1 MKKIY
6 VFENDC
12 LQILYVPIIIE
23 AARWFQNSNIFHFLK
38 AHTMKIIPRDN
49 YFQRTIELNGTP
61 DIKIITGIRRSGK
74 SKLMQAYIEYLKSH
88 VDNCNIIYIDFMDLA
103 FEEIKE
109 YHALHAYVEAQYQ
122 ANKTNYLFVDEVQM
136 CPQFEL
142 AINSLYAKEK
152 YDIYLTGSNA
162 FLLSADLAT
171 LFTGR
176 YIEIHVF
183 PFSFSEYCRY
193 YEETKDIDQLFED
206 YSIKGGL
213 AGSYAYKT
221 EKDRINYIK
230 EVYETI
236 VTRDLVQKYALPDTL
251 VLQRMSEF
259 LMDNVSNLTSP
270 NKVSQLL
277 TASNTQT
284 NHVTVGK
291 YIRYLCNA
299 FVFYDIKRYD
309 IRGRKYLESSEK
321 FYLCDTG
328 IRYAILGSRNMDY
341 GRMYENMVCIELLRR
356 GYDVYVGKLYQKE
369 IDFVVQKGDEKV
381 YIQVSD
387 NIAAP
392 DTFER
397 ECRPLLQIRDAY
409 PKIILARTRHPKYSY
424 EGIDIYDVADW
435 LLQE

>member
-1 MKKIY
+1 
-6 VFENDC
+6 
-12 LQILYVPIIIE
+12 
-23 AARWFQNSNIFHFLK
+23 
-38 AHTMKIIPRDN
+38 MKIIPRDK
-49 YFQRTIELNGTP
+49 YLQRIIELNGTP

-206 YSIKGGL
+206 YTIKGGL

-251 VLQRMSEF
+251 VLQRLSEF

-270 NKVSQLL
+270 NKDSQLL

-299 FVFYDIKRYD
+299 FVFYDVKRYD

-409 PKIILARTRHPKYSY
+409 PKMILARTRHPKYSY

>member
-1 MKKIY
+1 
-6 VFENDC
+6 
-12 LQILYVPIIIE
+12 
-23 AARWFQNSNIFHFLK
+23 
-38 AHTMKIIPRDN
+38 MKIIPRDK
-49 YFQRTIELNGTP
+49 YLQRIIELNGTP

-193 YEETKDIDQLFED
+193 YEGTKDIDQLFED
-206 YSIKGGL
+206 YTIKGGL

-221 EKDRINYIK
+221 EKDRVNYIK

-251 VLQRMSEF
+251 VLQRLSEF

-277 TASNTQT
+277 TANNTQT
-284 NHVTVGK
+284 NHVTIGK
-291 YIRYLCNA
+291 YIKYLCNA
-299 FVFYDIKRYD
+299 FVFYDVKRYD

-369 IDFVVQKGDEKV
+369 IDFAVQKGDEKI

-387 NIAAP
+387 NITAP

-409 PKIILARTRHPKYSY
+409 PKMILARTRHPKYSY

>member
-1 MKKIY
+1 
-6 VFENDC
+6 
-12 LQILYVPIIIE
+12 
-23 AARWFQNSNIFHFLK
+23 
-38 AHTMKIIPRDN
+38 MKIIPRDK
-49 YFQRTIELNGTP
+49 YLQRIIELNGTP

-74 SKLMQAYIEYLKSH
+74 SKLMQAYIEYLKNH

-122 ANKTNYLFVDEVQM
+122 ANKVNYLFVDEVQM

-206 YSIKGGL
+206 YTIKGGL

-221 EKDRINYIK
+221 EKDRVNYIK

-251 VLQRMSEF
+251 VLQRLSEF

-277 TASNTQT
+277 TANNTQT
-284 NHVTVGK
+284 NHVTIGK
-291 YIRYLCNA
+291 YIKYLCNA
-299 FVFYDIKRYD
+299 FVFYDVKRYD

-369 IDFVVQKGDEKV
+369 IDFVVQKGDEKI

-387 NIAAP
+387 NITAP

-409 PKIILARTRHPKYSY
+409 PKMILARTRHPKYSY

>member
-1 MKKIY
+1 
-6 VFENDC
+6 
-12 LQILYVPIIIE
+12 
-23 AARWFQNSNIFHFLK
+23 
-38 AHTMKIIPRDN
+38 MKIIPRDK
-49 YFQRTIELNGTP
+49 YLQRIIELNGTP

-88 VDNCNIIYIDFMDLA
+88 VDNCNIIYIDYMDLA

-183 PFSFSEYCRY
+183 PFSLSEYCRY

-206 YSIKGGL
+206 YIIKGGL

-221 EKDRINYIK
+221 EKDRVNYIK

-251 VLQRMSEF
+251 VLQRLSEF

-277 TASNTQT
+277 TANNTQT
-284 NHVTVGK
+284 NHVTIGK
-291 YIRYLCNA
+291 YIKYLCNA

>member
-1 MKKIY
+1 MRIWLR
-6 VFENDC
+6 V
-12 LQILYVPIIIE
+12 
-23 AARWFQNSNIFHFLK
+23 
-38 AHTMKIIPRDN
+38 
-49 YFQRTIELNGTP
+49 
-61 DIKIITGIRRSGK
+61 
-74 SKLMQAYIEYLKSH
+74 
-88 VDNCNIIYIDFMDLA
+88 
-103 FEEIKE
+103 
-109 YHALHAYVEAQYQ
+109 
-122 ANKTNYLFVDEVQM
+122 
-136 CPQFEL
+136 
-142 AINSLYAKEK
+142 
-152 YDIYLTGSNA
+152 
-162 FLLSADLAT
+162 
-171 LFTGR
+171 FTGR

-206 YSIKGGL
+206 YTIKGGL

-251 VLQRMSEF
+251 VLQRLSEF

-284 NHVTVGK
+284 N
-291 YIRYLCNA
+291 LCNSWKVYQI
-299 FVFYDIKRYD
+299 FVQCLCLFTTLSAMTS
-309 IRGRKYLESSEK
+309 RGRKYLESSEK

-409 PKIILARTRHPKYSY
+409 PKMILARTRHPKYSY

>member
-1 MKKIY
+1 
-6 VFENDC
+6 
-12 LQILYVPIIIE
+12 
-23 AARWFQNSNIFHFLK
+23 
-38 AHTMKIIPRDN
+38 MKIIPRDK
-49 YFQRTIELNGTP
+49 YLQRIIELNGTP

-88 VDNCNIIYIDFMDLA
+88 VDNCNIIYIDYMDLA

-206 YSIKGGL
+206 YTIKGGL

-221 EKDRINYIK
+221 EKDRVNYIK

-251 VLQRMSEF
+251 VLQRLSEF

-277 TASNTQT
+277 TANNTQT
-284 NHVTVGK
+284 NHVTIGK
-291 YIRYLCNA
+291 YIKYLCNA
-299 FVFYDIKRYD
+299 FVFYDVKRYD

-369 IDFVVQKGDEKV
+369 IDFVVQKGDEKI

-387 NIAAP
+387 NITAP

-397 ECRPLLQIRDAY
+397 ECRALLQIRDAY
-409 PKIILARTRHPKYSY
+409 PKMILARTRHPKYSY

>member
-1 MKKIY
+1 
-6 VFENDC
+6 
-12 LQILYVPIIIE
+12 
-23 AARWFQNSNIFHFLK
+23 
-38 AHTMKIIPRDN
+38 MKIIPRDK
-49 YFQRTIELNGTP
+49 YLQRIIELNGTP

-74 SKLMQAYIEYLKSH
+74 SKLMQVYIEYLKSH
-88 VDNCNIIYIDFMDLA
+88 VDNCNIIYIDYMDLA

-206 YSIKGGL
+206 YTIKGGL

-221 EKDRINYIK
+221 EKDRVNYIK

-251 VLQRMSEF
+251 VLQRLSEF

-277 TASNTQT
+277 TANNTQT
-284 NHVTVGK
+284 NHVTIGK
-291 YIRYLCNA
+291 YIKYLCNA
-299 FVFYDIKRYD
+299 FVFYDVKRYD

-328 IRYAILGSRNMDY
+328 IRYAILGSRNLDY

-409 PKIILARTRHPKYSY
+409 PKMILARTRHPKYSY

>member
-1 MKKIY
+1 
-6 VFENDC
+6 
-12 LQILYVPIIIE
+12 
-23 AARWFQNSNIFHFLK
+23 
-38 AHTMKIIPRDN
+38 MKIIPRDK
-49 YFQRTIELNGTP
+49 YLQRIIELNGTP

-122 ANKTNYLFVDEVQM
+122 ANKVNYLFVDEVQM

-206 YSIKGGL
+206 YTIKGGL

-251 VLQRMSEF
+251 VLQRLSEF

-277 TASNTQT
+277 TANNTQT
-284 NHVTVGK
+284 NHVTIGK
-291 YIRYLCNA
+291 YIKYLCNA
-299 FVFYDIKRYD
+299 FVFYDVKRYD

-369 IDFVVQKGDEKV
+369 IDFVVQKGDEKI

-387 NIAAP
+387 NITAS

-409 PKIILARTRHPKYSY
+409 PKMILARTRHPKYSY